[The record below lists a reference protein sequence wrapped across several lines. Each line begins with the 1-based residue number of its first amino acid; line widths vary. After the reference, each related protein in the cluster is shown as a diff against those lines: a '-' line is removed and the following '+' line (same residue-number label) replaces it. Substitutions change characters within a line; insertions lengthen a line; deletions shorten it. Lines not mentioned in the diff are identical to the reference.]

1 MIDFRYH
8 IVSLISVFLALAV
21 GIILGAGPLQG
32 AIGDQLTG
40 QVEQLRLERNELRDQ
55 LDAANLAAANDREF
69 IVAAGPQLVA
79 GSLQDRRVAVIEL
92 GKVADDRYD
101 AVLEQLEGSGASV
114 VGHVRLGDDWTD
126 KKKEDA
132 RKAAATEIS
141 NLVSGVE
148 DAGTDS
154 KLAVALATSL
164 SAKQV
169 AAPEARTSEAVLIEQ
184 KLTEVGL
191 IESIQEQSVPAD
203 VILLLDPE
211 SPVSTAVDETSSTTS
226 DDAESYAVGIEVLL
240 AQAAQ
245 ARAEGSLVAG
255 PTPVPGDLISTIAAD
270 SDLAAV
276 LSTVSGIETPAG
288 RISIPLALAARL
300 GDKVGQFGF
309 EEGATAVI
317 PPAVQLPPVDR
328 TPAGAPDATSGD
340 AAATSSDLPA
350 GEQTE
355 G

>member
-40 QVEQLRLERNELRDQ
+40 QVEQLRLERNELRDE
-55 LDAANLAAANDREF
+55 LDATNLEAADNEEF
-69 IVAAGPQLVA
+69 IVAAGPQLVEGA
-79 GSLQDRRVAVIEL
+79 LQDRRVAVVDL
-92 GKVADDRYD
+92 GEVDGERYE
-101 AVLEQLEGSGASV
+101 AVQEQLEASGASV
-114 VGHVRLGDDWTD
+114 VGHVRLGGDWTAED
-126 KKKEDA
+126 QEDA
-132 RKAAATEIS
+132 RKVAANDVA

-148 DAGTDS
+148 EAGTDA
-154 KLAVALATSL
+154 KLAAALATSL
-164 SAKQV
+164 SAKQL

-184 KLTEVGL
+184 KLAEAGL
-191 IESIQEQSVPAD
+191 IEVVLPQETPAD
-203 VILLLDPE
+203 VILLLEPQA
-211 SPVSTAVDETSSTTS
+211 STVPVDGTTEAAAVD
-226 DDAESYAVGIEVLL
+226 DAKAYAVTVEILL

-245 ARAEGSLVAG
+245 ARSEGSLVAG
-255 PTPVPGDLISTIAAD
+255 STPVPGDLISTITAD
-270 SDLAAV
+270 ADLAAV
-276 LSTVSGIETPAG
+276 LSTVSGIEAPAG
-288 RISIPLALAARL
+288 QISVPLALAARL

-328 TPAGAPDATSGD
+328 SPLGTADTASDAIAND
-340 AAATSSDLPA
+340 P
-350 GEQTE
+350 QTE

>member
-1 MIDFRYH
+1 VIDFRYH

-55 LDAANLAAANDREF
+55 LDATNVDAADNEEF

-79 GSLQDRRVAVIEL
+79 GSLQDRRVAVVDL
-92 GKVADDRYD
+92 GEVDGDRYE
-101 AVLEQLEGSGASV
+101 AVQAQLEGAGASI
-114 VGHVRLGDDWTD
+114 VGHVRLQAAWTAQD
-126 KKKEDA
+126 SADA
-132 RKAAATEIS
+132 RKTVATEVA

-148 DAGTDS
+148 EAGPDE
-154 KLAVALATSL
+154 KLAAALATSL

-184 KLTEVGL
+184 KLVDAKL
-191 IESIQEQSVPAD
+191 VDVVEQQDVPAD
-203 VILLLDPE
+203 VVLLLEPQ
-211 SPVSTAVDETSSTTS
+211 PTAVPGADETQEASV
-226 DDAESYAVGIEVLL
+226 DEMKAYAVDIEVLL

-245 ARAEGSLVAG
+245 ARSEGSLVAG
-255 PTPVPGDLISTIAAD
+255 STPVPGDLISTIASDA
-270 SDLAAV
+270 DLAAV
-276 LSTVSGIETPAG
+276 LSTVSGIEEPAG
-288 RISIPLALAARL
+288 QISVPLALAARL
-300 GDKVGQFGF
+300 GDKVGQYGF
-309 EEGATAVI
+309 EDGASAVI

-328 TPAGAPDATSGD
+328 APLGAPDTASSTSGD
-340 AAATSSDLPA
+340 GTTGTPA
-350 GEQTE
+350 E